1 MSTSKTLSRA
11 VGLAGTGWGSLLA
24 VRGPAIWSVVEG
36 SDPTTGDSV
45 AVKLLA
51 VRHLGQGLAQAAFPD
66 RMRALWL
73 TVDLLHAS
81 TMAVLAARDAERR
94 RAALLTG
101 AVALLSALGT
111 TISLARSSG
120 GAR

>member
-11 VGLAGTGWGSLLA
+11 IGLAGVGWGCLLA
-24 VRGPAIWSVVEG
+24 VRGPAVWRVVEG
-36 SDPTTGDSV
+36 TDPTAGDSV

-51 VRHLGQGLAQAAFPD
+51 VRHLGQGLAQTALPD

-81 TMAVLAARDAERR
+81 TMIALAARDAERR
-94 RAALLTG
+94 PAALLTG
-101 AVALLSALGT
+101 SVALLSALGT
-111 TISLARSSG
+111 TISLVRSKG

>member
-1 MSTSKTLSRA
+1 M
-11 VGLAGTGWGSLLA
+11 
-24 VRGPAIWSVVEG
+24 
-36 SDPTTGDSV
+36 
-45 AVKLLA
+45 
-51 VRHLGQGLAQAAFPD
+51 
-66 RMRALWL
+66 
-73 TVDLLHAS
+73 DLLHAS